1 MLNEFEHAQ
10 AENKSQL
17 RQDLLYQLVSL
28 SKSLPY
34 PASGHTYQ
42 RWQLFAQIAG

>member
-34 PASGHTYQ
+34 
-42 RWQLFAQIAG
+42 